1 MFGSDN
7 IRVKING
14 YLKNITENECL
25 EFNTKGIKNKNKIT
39 FSFDDIKYN
48 IKLEN
53 NCIYLIREGNDF
65 INSFVFNKKNSK
77 SSYLLKENNYEF
89 DIGVNTSLI
98 DINNDYI
105 TIKYEI
111 IDTNDL
117 YEFKIVIGE
126 IL

>member
-7 IRVKING
+7 IRVKISG

-25 EFNTKGIKNKNKIT
+25 EIDTKGIKSKNKII
-39 FSFDDIKYN
+39 FSWEDIKYN
-48 IKLEN
+48 IRIEYDS
-53 NCIYLIREGNDF
+53 IYLIREGNDF
-65 INSFVFNKKNSK
+65 INSFVFNNKNSK

-89 DIGVNTSLI
+89 DIDINTSLI

-105 TIKYEI
+105 NIKYEI
-111 IDTNDL
+111 IDTKNL
-117 YEFKIVIGE
+117 YEFKILIGE